1 MIASHGVQTLLF
13 ELLSAHRLALPA
25 QASNNAEILVL
36 RHEVAV
42 LRRQVA
48 RPPLSWPDRA
58 ILAAL
63 TRLLPS
69 NRQRHRFVTPETLL
83 RWHRD
88 LVRRRWTKPHRP
100 PGRPS
105 IPPELQRLILPIA
118 SENALWATGASTV
131 NVCGWGSRSR
141 RARVWL
147 LLDRAGI
154 EPAPHRAGL
163 TWRQFLSAQAEG
175 ILAADFFH
183 LDTVLLKRLY
193 VLFVIEL
200 ATRRVHI
207 LGVTANPTGTWA
219 SRLATCPWSWQT
231 ASSSSSSWY
240 TTGMRG
246 SPPRSM

>member
-36 RHEVAV
+36 RHAVAV

-48 RPPLSWPDRA
+48 RPGLCWPDRA

-69 NRQRHRFVTPETLL
+69 KRQRHRLVTPETLL

-105 IPPELQRLILPIA
+105 IPPELQRLILPMA
-118 SENALWATGASTV
+118 SENPTWGYRRIHGELVRLGFTVAPST
-131 NVCGWGSRSR
+131 
-141 RARVWL
+141 VWL
-147 LLDRAGI
+147 LLDRVGI

-163 TWRQFLSAQAEG
+163 TWRQFLSAQAEA
-175 ILAADFFH
+175 ILAADFLH
-183 LDTVLLKRLY
+183 VDTMLLKGLY
-193 VLFVIEL
+193 VLSVIEL
-200 ATRRVHI
+200 AAGCT
-207 LGVTANPTGTWA
+207 
-219 SRLATCPWSWQT
+219 
-231 ASSSSSSWY
+231 
-240 TTGMRG
+240 
-246 SPPRSM
+246 SPV